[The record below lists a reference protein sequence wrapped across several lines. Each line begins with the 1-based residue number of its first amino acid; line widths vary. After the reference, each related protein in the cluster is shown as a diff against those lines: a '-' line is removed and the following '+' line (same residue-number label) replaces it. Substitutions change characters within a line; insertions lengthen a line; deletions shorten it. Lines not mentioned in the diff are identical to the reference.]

1 MKTAE
6 KNANGV
12 QGTAAKNNEATNK
25 TANRPSLTG
34 KEAKED
40 GKAADQ
46 TPAQTPQVEANNAN
60 EVKTNSPATV
70 DNQPANLAPYTT
82 GQGLDEAPKA
92 DAVKAEEPKA
102 EPAKVEAVKAEEQQA
117 QPVKFALNLEQT
129 LKSVGDLHRL
139 SIQRLALIGRIK
151 TLEDFEV
158 KLIEENDEL
167 EANPYQGCKLII
179 KDDKGREFIT
189 NTPNLIRMVSQF
201 IFDACHEKLADIE
214 ANIIFPNA

>member
-12 QGTAAKNNEATNK
+12 QGATAKNNEATNK
-25 TANRPSLTG
+25 IVNRPSLTG

-40 GKAADQ
+40 GKATDQ
-46 TPAQTPQVEANNAN
+46 TPAQTAQVEANNN
-60 EVKTNSPATV
+60 GEVKTSSPATV
-70 DNQPANLAPYTT
+70 DNQPANIAPYTT
-82 GQGLDEAPKA
+82 GQELDGEA
-92 DAVKAEEPKA
+92 KAELVKVEESKAETSKVEEAKA
-102 EPAKVEAVKAEEQQA
+102 EPK
-117 QPVKFALNLEQT
+117 KFALNLEQT
-129 LKSVGDLHRL
+129 LKSVEGLHRL
-139 SIQRLALIGRIK
+139 SIQRITLLSRIK
-151 TLEDFEV
+151 LLEDFEV

-167 EANPYQGCKLII
+167 ESNPYQGCKLII
-179 KDDKGREFIT
+179 KDDKGQEFVT